1 MTSLW
6 MSERRPRRDTRAR
19 TVTQAKSPIDRRPF
33 RSKAER
39 EREEALEAQYRSV
52 AIPEVVAA
60 LGQVK
65 QDEAPK
71 AA

>member
-1 MTSLW
+1 M
-6 MSERRPRRDTRAR
+6 
-19 TVTQAKSPIDRRPF
+19 TQAKSPIDRRPF

-60 LGQVK
+60 LGRVK
-65 QDEAPK
+65 QEEASK